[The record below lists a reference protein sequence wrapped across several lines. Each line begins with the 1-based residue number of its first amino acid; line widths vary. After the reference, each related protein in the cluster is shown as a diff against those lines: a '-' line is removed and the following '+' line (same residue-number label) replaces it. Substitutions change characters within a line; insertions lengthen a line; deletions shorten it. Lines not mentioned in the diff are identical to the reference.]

1 MIVLYLSF
9 NTLNPMWLV
18 NSSIHKKEVLTGKRR
33 VSFVFN
39 GVEALPDLDISD
51 NTPYITRKMENGKW
65 TFIQREWCIP
75 TGFLLPTLRLVI
87 L

>member
-51 NTPYITRKMENGKW
+51 NTPYITRNEKWKNIFNENGA
-65 TFIQREWCIP
+65 FRQVSCCQP
-75 TGFLLPTLRLVI
+75 SV
-87 L
+87 

>member
-51 NTPYITRKMENGKW
+51 NTPYITMQG
-65 TFIQREWCIP
+65 
-75 TGFLLPTLRLVI
+75 
-87 L
+87 